1 MDKNFNYWQL
11 APKLDG
17 SEHFNIKMMKFVA
30 IDNHMVRMVL
40 DHVLGTESSPI
51 RNSEWG
57 NLAGTFIRSSR
68 QQAIENKIPEVQGF
82 RKFNV

>member
-30 IDNHMVRMVL
+30 LLTI
-40 DHVLGTESSPI
+40 I
-51 RNSEWG
+51 WCEW
-57 NLAGTFIRSSR
+57 S
-68 QQAIENKIPEVQGF
+68 
-82 RKFNV
+82 